1 MELNYRVE
9 RSRAIEPEFYRA
21 PHPDNFTPR
30 EYQHAGVEYVL
41 GRDHGLIGDAPG
53 VGKTAQGIMVGNAIR
68 AERTLVVCPASL
80 RLNWQR
86 EIEAIS
92 TLPSPSTYPVLKS
105 RDGISS
111 EHKFVIISYALLANR
126 NILRALLDLRWDHV
140 ILDEAHA
147 LKDPKGNTRTKAV
160 CGWVSGKEYQR
171 GLVDVTGR
179 FTLLSGTILPNQP
192 IECYNAIRL
201 LDHSAINNMSLEAF
215 RREFYEMGTGFVRR
229 RVVNP
234 ATGVAQYKLQWS
246 EQVRNVPTNLAE
258 LQRILR
264 GNIMVRRLKD
274 QVLSELPPKQWHPF
288 PLEMT
293 AGIKKALA
301 HPGWEE
307 AEKLYDLDPDA
318 FDSGVPI
325 EGAIATARRELGEA
339 KAPAVVEFI
348 KDLISSGVN
357 KVVVSAWHKTVLQ
370 YLRRNLKSFG
380 LVYIDGSTSASK
392 KQEAVDAF
400 QNDPSITIILG
411 QMIPLGEGW
420 TLTEAQ
426 DLVMAEA
433 DWVPGKNDQMLD
445 RINRFGQQGDHTIGH
460 VPVVTGSLDEKILS
474 TAIAK
479 DINIYKALD
488 KI

>member
-1 MELNYRVE
+1 MGSSYRVE

-21 PHPDNFTPR
+21 PHPGNFTPR

-86 EIEAIS
+86 EIETVS
-92 TLPSPSTYPVLKS
+92 TLPTPSTYPVLKS
-105 RDGISS
+105 QDGISS
-111 EHKFVIISYALLANR
+111 EHKFVIISYALLANK

-160 CGWVSGKEYQR
+160 CGWVRGKEYQR
-171 GLVDVTGR
+171 GLADVTGR

-201 LDHSAINNMSLEAF
+201 LDHSAIGNMSLEAF

-264 GNIMVRRLKD
+264 GNIMVRRLKE

-318 FDSGVPI
+318 FDNGVPI
-325 EGAIATARRELGEA
+325 EGAVATARRELGEA

-348 KDLISSGVN
+348 KDLVSSGVT
-357 KVVVSAWHKTVLQ
+357 KVVVSAWHKTVLH
-370 YLRRNLKSFG
+370 YLRERLKSFG
-380 LVYIDGSTSASK
+380 LVYMDGSTSASK

-400 QNDPSITIILG
+400 QEDPDITIILG

-474 TAIAK
+474 TAISK
-479 DINIYKALD
+479 DINIHKALD